1 MIECD
6 VVILGAG
13 GAGMMCAAT
22 AARRG
27 RRVIVLDHSDKLGRK
42 ILISGGGRCNFTNT
56 GAQSTSYHSANPHFA
71 KSALSRYTPEDF
83 LGLVRKH
90 GIPFYEKKLGQ
101 LFCRDTAQRIVELL
115 AAECREAG
123 ADVRLHHTIESVDRV
138 GELFTVRT
146 SRGEYS
152 AESVVV
158 ATGGLSIPQIGATD
172 FGHRLARK
180 FGLRVTSLD
189 PALVQLSLD
198 QSFLANWRE
207 ISGLSLDAEVEC
219 GGKKW
224 RENILFTH
232 QGLSGPAILQASLE
246 WRKGDPIFL
255 KLVPDLDLEKEL
267 LERKKGKTELKNVL
281 AEFFPRSF
289 SEKVA
294 SEFLCDSSLSAS
306 PINQIPDSALRQLA
320 RQIQRWELFPTG
332 TGGWGKA
339 EVTRGGVDTNEL
351 SSKTME
357 SKKVPGL
364 FFIGEVVDVTGM
376 LGGYNFQWAWASG
389 HAAGESC

>member
-56 GAQSTSYHSANPHFA
+56 GAQPTSYHSANPHFA

-101 LFCRDTAQRIVELL
+101 LFCRDTAQRIVDLL

-123 ADVRLHHTIESVDRV
+123 ADVRLHHAIESVEKD
-138 GELFTVRT
+138 GERFTVRT

-180 FGLRVTSLD
+180 FGLRVTSLE
-189 PALVQLSLD
+189 PALVQLALD

-219 GGKKW
+219 GGKTW

-246 WRKGDPIFL
+246 WRKGDPVFL

-267 LERKKGKTELKNVL
+267 LERKNGKTELKNVL

-294 SEFLCDSSLSAS
+294 SEFLDDSSLLAS

-320 RQIQRWELFPTG
+320 RRIQRWELFPTG